1 MECLSLASR
10 NMLLPT
16 EYSIYIMFVY
26 RKQSMQMQEV
36 SQMFQ
41 CLVATYSIDI
51 IAWDFNYDILKVL
64 ENKLLDIFTDHVHMV
79 NKPTHISESLIDH
92 VYLKKSLI
100 EDFLS
105 NATAENIYFSDND
118 AVRIIIEKNVLDFC
132 TIS

>member
-1 MECLSLASR
+1 MHE
-10 NMLLPT
+10 
-16 EYSIYIMFVY
+16 F
-26 RKQSMQMQEV
+26 

-41 CLVATYSIDI
+41 CLVATYSIEI

-64 ENKLLDIFTDHVHMV
+64 ENKLLDIFTNHVQMV

-100 EDFLS
+100 EDFLF
-105 NATAENIYFSDND
+105 NATVENIYFSDND
-118 AVRIIIEKNVLDFC
+118 AVRIIIEKNAVDFC